1 MIVCRIYMESIS
13 LNVDE
18 IIVTSRKDAMVDS
31 LDEFVELIKN
41 REVIPTVHVVVD
53 SSKYVFI
60 EEAILWRT

>member
-1 MIVCRIYMESIS
+1 MIVCRIYMESIN

-18 IIVTSRKDAMVDS
+18 IIVTSRKDAMVDR

>member
-1 MIVCRIYMESIS
+1 MIVCRIYMESIN